1 MVLGD
6 PRIARIHGSDANSEG
21 RRDAP
26 RNILMMTIFRSP
38 YTPRTSFVCGT
49 GNLYAGSRVY
59 EVSGKMKVYWALT
72 YMGAPF
78 NKESACIIVFWREL
92 SNKFRFSCWTTN

>member
-26 RNILMMTIFRSP
+26 WNILMMTIFRSP
-38 YTPRTSFVCGT
+38 YTPRT
-49 GNLYAGSRVY
+49 LI
-59 EVSGKMKVYWALT
+59 
-72 YMGAPF
+72 P
-78 NKESACIIVFWREL
+78 IP
-92 SNKFRFSCWTTN
+92 TTNNIPICNRVCMCVCP